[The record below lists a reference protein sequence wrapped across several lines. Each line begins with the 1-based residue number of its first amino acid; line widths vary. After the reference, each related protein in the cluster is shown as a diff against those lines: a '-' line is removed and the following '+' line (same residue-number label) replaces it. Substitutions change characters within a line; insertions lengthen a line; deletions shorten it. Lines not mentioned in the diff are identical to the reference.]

1 MYNNKY
7 SYEVRSSVPRY
18 GVPVKTKVSPL
29 LVVFVVVISLGLMV
43 GCGLLG
49 ASMAVN
55 NVKKQRDA
63 QTSTIVYKDNSERI
77 ESIAKPGEVM
87 TTAQVVATTKQS
99 VVEITTSTV
108 SYGPFGNNYVQ
119 SGAGSGVIVSNDGT
133 IITNYHVIANASP
146 DNVTVTLYDGTS
158 HKVSWIR
165 GDKVSD
171 LAILKI
177 NAITDNAVALG
188 DSDKLLQGDDIVAI
202 GNPLGSLG
210 GSVTKGCVSGLDRNV
225 VVDGQNMEL
234 IQIDASVN
242 PGNSGGGLF
251 DMYGALVG
259 IVNAKAS
266 ASDVEGIG
274 FAIPINSAWDVCE
287 DLIQKGY
294 VEGRVNTECVEL
306 IEVTSAFGFRQ
317 NTGLYVTKDN
327 TGKNLFSSNDY
338 IMSVNGE
345 AVTTKEQWEKVLN
358 SCTAG
363 ETVTIVV
370 RRSGADYT
378 IYLTLTQRT
387 DCD

>member
-1 MYNNKY
+1 MYDNKY

-49 ASMAVN
+49 ARIAVN
-55 NVKKQRDA
+55 NVKKQRET
-63 QTSTIVYKDNSERI
+63 QTTTIVYKDNSERI
-77 ESIAKPGEVM
+77 ENIAKPGEVM
-87 TTAQVVATTKQS
+87 TTSQVVAMTKQS

-108 SYGPFGNNYVQ
+108 SYGAFGNNYVQ
-119 SGAGSGVIVSNDGT
+119 SGAGSGVVVSNDGT
-133 IITNYHVIANASP
+133 IITNYHVIAGVSP

-188 DSDKLLQGDDIVAI
+188 DSSKLLQGEDIVAI

-210 GSVTKGCVSGLDRNV
+210 GSVTKGCVSGLNRNV

-274 FAIPINSAWDVCE
+274 FAIPINSAWNVCE
-287 DLIQKGY
+287 DLIQSGY
-294 VEGRVNTECVEL
+294 VEGRVNTECVEF

-345 AVTTKEQWEKVLN
+345 VVTNIAQWEKVLN

-363 ETVTIVV
+363 ETIAIVV

-378 IYLTLTQRT
+378 IHLTLTQRT

>member
-1 MYNNKY
+1 MYSNKY

-49 ASMAVN
+49 ARIAVN
-55 NVKKQRDA
+55 NVKKQRET
-63 QTSTIVYKDNSERI
+63 QTSTIVYKDNNERI
-77 ESIAKPGEVM
+77 EPIVKPGESM
-87 TTAQVVATTKQS
+87 TTSQVVAVAKQS
-99 VVEITTSTV
+99 VVEITTNTV

-119 SGAGSGVIVSNDGT
+119 SGAGSGVVVSNDGT
-133 IITNYHVIANASP
+133 IITNYHVIDGVAP
-146 DNVTVTLYDGTS
+146 ENVTVTLYDGST
-158 HKVSWIR
+158 HKASWIR

-177 NAITDNAVALG
+177 NAVTNNSVAIG

-225 VVDGQNMEL
+225 VVEGQKMEL

-251 DMYGALVG
+251 NMYGALVG

-266 ASDVEGIG
+266 AGDVEGIG
-274 FAIPINSAWDVCE
+274 FAIPINRAWGICE
-287 DLIQKGY
+287 DLIQDGY

-306 IEVTSAFGFRQ
+306 IEVTSAFGLRQ

-345 AVTTKEQWEKVLN
+345 VVTKKEQWERVLN

-363 ETVTIVV
+363 ETVVIVV

-378 IYLTLTQRT
+378 IHLTLTQRT

>member
-1 MYNNKY
+1 MYDNKY

-49 ASMAVN
+49 ARIAVN
-55 NVKKQRDA
+55 NVKKQRET
-63 QTSTIVYKDNSERI
+63 QTTTIVYKDNSERI
-77 ESIAKPGEVM
+77 ENIAKPGEVM
-87 TTAQVVATTKQS
+87 TTSQVVAMTKQS

-108 SYGPFGNNYVQ
+108 SYGAFGNNYVQ
-119 SGAGSGVIVSNDGT
+119 SGAGSGVVVSNDGT
-133 IITNYHVIANASP
+133 IITNYHVIAGVSP
-146 DNVTVTLYDGTS
+146 NNVTVTLYDGTS

-188 DSDKLLQGDDIVAI
+188 DSSKLLQGEDIVAI

-210 GSVTKGCVSGLDRNV
+210 GSVTKGCVSGLNRNV

-274 FAIPINSAWDVCE
+274 FAIPINSAWNVCE
-287 DLIQKGY
+287 DLIQSGY
-294 VEGRVNTECVEL
+294 VEGRVNTECVEF

-345 AVTTKEQWEKVLN
+345 VVTNIAQWEKVLN

-363 ETVTIVV
+363 ETIAIVV

-378 IYLTLTQRT
+378 IHLTLTQRT